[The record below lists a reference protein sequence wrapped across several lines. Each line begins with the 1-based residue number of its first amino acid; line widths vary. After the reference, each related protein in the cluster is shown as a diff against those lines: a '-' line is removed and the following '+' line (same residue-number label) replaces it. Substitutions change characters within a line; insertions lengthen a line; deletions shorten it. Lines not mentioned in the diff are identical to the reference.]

1 MTKNPKE
8 TENSQ
13 GCEARVPKLIN
24 RKMQIK
30 TTLKDILQIG
40 KNLKD
45 CQGWAK
51 MCTNKNSLALLARV

>member
-30 TTLKDILQIG
+30 TTLKGHI
-40 KNLKD
+40 
-45 CQGWAK
+45 
-51 MCTNKNSLALLARV
+51 TSFRLARI